1 MSEVT
6 KKYTAAYIFFGFL
19 SFMANIAPLIYYFIL
34 AMMNATVEQKVVLGG
49 MVTAAALI
57 VGINILFKCHFRSAI
72 WIVLLGIFF
81 VIQDILPLLIA
92 IAILTIADE
101 FIFTPLYKKFK
112 ELATIN
118 RQIDKRM

>member
-49 MVTAAALI
+49 MFTAAALI
-57 VGINILFKCHFRSAI
+57 VGINMLFKCHFRSAI
-72 WIVLLGIFF
+72 
-81 VIQDILPLLIA
+81 
-92 IAILTIADE
+92 
-101 FIFTPLYKKFK
+101 
-112 ELATIN
+112 
-118 RQIDKRM
+118 